1 MNSEKAADNINKSK
15 MPQWSLET
23 VVRVCINMVS
33 FWHTIPISTTLR
45 VLVSYCSKNRKK
57 KKKKTWKYTAFCN
70 HIPTNNK
77 LFFDLNRPIHIPS
90 KPQKQWRKSAKLI
103 PGIRNYS
110 QWLLNR
116 LYLIVPYDLTVH
128 SNSEQTSLI
137 DHSTRNP
144 YHYCPTPSL

>member
-23 VVRVCINMVS
+23 VVRICINMVS

-45 VLVSYCSKNRKK
+45 IFVSYCSKNRKK
-57 KKKKTWKYTAFCN
+57 KNK
-70 HIPTNNK
+70 NK
-77 LFFDLNRPIHIPS
+77 LENILHFAIISQPIISSSSIWTAVHIPS
-90 KPQKQWRKSAKLI
+90 KPQKQWRKSAELI

-128 SNSEQTSLI
+128 SNYEQTSLI

>member
-57 KKKKTWKYTAFCN
+57 KKKKNLK
-70 HIPTNNK
+70 I
-77 LFFDLNRPIHIPS
+77 
-90 KPQKQWRKSAKLI
+90 
-103 PGIRNYS
+103 
-110 QWLLNR
+110 
-116 LYLIVPYDLTVH
+116 
-128 SNSEQTSLI
+128 
-137 DHSTRNP
+137 
-144 YHYCPTPSL
+144 YCILQSYPNQ